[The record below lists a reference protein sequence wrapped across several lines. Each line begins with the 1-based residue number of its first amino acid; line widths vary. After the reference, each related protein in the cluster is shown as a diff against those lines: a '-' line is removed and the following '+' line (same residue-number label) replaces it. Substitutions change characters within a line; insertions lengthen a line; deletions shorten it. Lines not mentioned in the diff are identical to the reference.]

1 MEFKRKGVAQM
12 KLHKSFSLGLLLLCS
27 VAMTATGVTMQE
39 SSMGLSTLREATA
52 QQSTGRVFYV
62 ADDFGQMRVLPS
74 YSFAAPSGLV
84 PGWGVAFA
92 GISGVSDNFRT
103 TDEDAAVAF
112 GAGWGDPINFVG
124 GAVVLGVGSIDPR
137 DGGAFDRGN
146 LNVSLGHTFQD
157 FGLGA
162 AVGVTNVDLW
172 HNSGDMRVDQSI
184 YAAVTKLLPNDI
196 APLIISAGIGD
207 NSFVE
212 IDRSLTEEE
221 RRDKVGPFV
230 SAAAYVLPQVS
241 LVLDYTSGIT
251 TFGTSI
257 VPFPDYPIILGLA
270 ATDLSKERPVDKISF
285 LGTLAAGFSFK

>member
-1 MEFKRKGVAQM
+1 M
-12 KLHKSFSLGLLLLCS
+12 KLHKSFSLSILLLCS
-27 VAMTATGVTMQE
+27 VAMAATGVSTQE

-52 QQSTGRVFYV
+52 QTTPDKLFYV
-62 ADDFGQMRVLPS
+62 ADDFGEMRVLPS
-74 YSFAAPSGLV
+74 YSFGAPTGIV

-92 GISGVSDNFRT
+92 GIAGITESGLVSHQQEDGGVS
-103 TDEDAAVAF
+103 AGV
-112 GAGWGDPINFVG
+112 GWGDPINFVG
-124 GAVVLGVGSIDPR
+124 GAVVIGMGSIDPR

-146 LNVSLGHTFQD
+146 LNVSLGHTFTD
-157 FGLGA
+157 YGLGV
-162 AVGVTNVDLW
+162 AVGVANVDLW

-184 YAAVTKLLPNDI
+184 YGVVTKLLPNDI
-196 APLIISAGIGD
+196 APVVISAGLGD
-207 NSFVE
+207 NGFVE

-241 LVLDYTSGIT
+241 LVLDYTSGVT

-270 ATDLSKERPVDKISF
+270 AYDLAKERPSDDISF
-285 LGTLAAGFSFK
+285 LGTLVAGFSFK